1 MKVVARSKSLGTVA
15 YLTGVVEER
24 DMVYVG
30 AEGLTELP
38 KDAVSVPLPT
48 LITQPYGDWEE
59 VEEDAD
65 GDTAA

>member
-1 MKVVARSKSLGTVA
+1 MKVVARSKSVGSVA

-30 AEGLTELP
+30 AEGLELP
-38 KDAVSVPLPT
+38 KDAISVPLASLMT
-48 LITQPYGDWEE
+48 SPYGDWEE